1 MRNKSRLATIFG
13 SVIAA
18 LALGIAIPGSA
29 QAASCSGYQCDGHNP
44 NIQTWQSGPVTP
56 YDIDLGSSNHLELR
70 WGKTDGDQYGWARL
84 EYSSI
89 PPAYNITVERC
100 NKGGGS
106 CETGL
111 GKKAAGAS
119 GWTVKKAGT
128 SNTYTTWTPMYYNPS
143 TKQVRACVTPTAG
156 GTKRCTAWY

>member
-1 MRNKSRLATIFG
+1 MLATL
-13 SVIAA
+13 V
-18 LALGIAIPGSA
+18 LGIAIPNSA
-29 QAASCSGYQCDGHNP
+29 YAATCSGYGCDGHDP

-56 YDIDLGSSNHLELR
+56 YGTDLGNSNYLELR

-84 EYSSI
+84 EYVGI
-89 PPAYNITVERC
+89 PSAYTITVERC

-119 GWTVKKAGT
+119 GWTAKQEGT
-128 SNTYTTWTPMYYNPS
+128 SNTYMTRTPMYYNPS

-156 GTKRCTAWY
+156 GTKHCTAYY